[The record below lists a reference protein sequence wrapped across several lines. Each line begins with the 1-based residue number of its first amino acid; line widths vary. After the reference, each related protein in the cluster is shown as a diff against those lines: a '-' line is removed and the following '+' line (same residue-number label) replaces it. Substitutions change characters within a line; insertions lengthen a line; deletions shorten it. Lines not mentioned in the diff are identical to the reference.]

1 MEHQETTGFCFILLH
16 DEGEARN
23 TRSNLQERDFYWIFL
38 FLFLFTKITL
48 NHLQLAKRSKKDTIK
63 WILWTKA
70 SKHLIN
76 KLLHI
81 YQKKQKDP
89 IRYVIIAICP
99 RLLTKGHNHQSIEGI
114 DWYFHC
120 LPLRMYHMFGDWYVN
135 CPVTCD
141 LSCIL
146 CEPKT
151 TATVDA
157 DVKQDD
163 QMQYNF
169 LQIPFQEL
177 GLHNI
182 VFFEENMTRTSFTF
196 VQSIQL

>member
-1 MEHQETTGFCFILLH
+1 M
-16 DEGEARN
+16 
-23 TRSNLQERDFYWIFL
+23 
-38 FLFLFTKITL
+38 
-48 NHLQLAKRSKKDTIK
+48 
-63 WILWTKA
+63 
-70 SKHLIN
+70 
-76 KLLHI
+76 
-81 YQKKQKDP
+81 
-89 IRYVIIAICP
+89 
-99 RLLTKGHNHQSIEGI
+99 
-114 DWYFHC
+114 
-120 LPLRMYHMFGDWYVN
+120 
-135 CPVTCD
+135 TCD

-146 CEPKT
+146 CEPNA

-163 QMQYNF
+163 QMQYNL